1 MEDDYKGLGSILGIN
16 PPKKTTKVVTLKTPE
31 DPLME
36 YIDKVIY
43 MKPLELP
50 KNVLKKDEYGYTPAQ
65 NREIN
70 NYLTRRKPP
79 KLANVP
85 ILNQEIKPK
94 VNGSFKDLVKGNIND
109 RPIIR
114 EENAVQRIERI
125 KYEFGE
131 SKVRPKHLDNKHIV
145 SFEDKQKV
153 VRKNDSKLNQLKRRQ

>member
-1 MEDDYKGLGSILGIN
+1 MSDDYSKGLGNILGVN
-16 PPKKTTKVVTLKTPE
+16 PPKNTTKMVTPKPPE

-50 KNVLKKDEYGYTPAQ
+50 KNVLKRDEYGFTPAENKQ
-65 NREIN
+65 IQDQF
-70 NYLTRRKPP
+70 TKPATP
-79 KLANVP
+79 KF
-85 ILNQEIKPK
+85 
-94 VNGSFKDLVKGNIND
+94 NGSFKDLVKGNIND

-153 VRKNDSKLNQLKRRQ
+153 LRKNDSKLNQPKRRQ

>member
-1 MEDDYKGLGSILGIN
+1 MSEDDYKGLASILSIN
-16 PPKKTTKVVTLKTPE
+16 PPKTKPKVLTPEPHE
-31 DPLME
+31 DPLM
-36 YIDKVIY
+36 DFVDPVVY

-85 ILNQEIKPK
+85 ILYQEIKAK
-94 VNGSFKDLVKGNIND
+94 V
-109 RPIIR
+109 R
-114 EENAVQRIERI
+114 EENAVERIDRI

-131 SKVRPKHLDNKHIV
+131 SKKRPSHLDNKNIV
-145 SFEDKQKV
+145 SWESKQRGSPKV
-153 VRKNDSKLNQLKRRQ
+153 ARKNESKLNQPRRKL